1 MAQLLTGALAQVDQA
16 RDQLRA
22 GHPELAAGLGGRGG
36 AGGSGEAPVMLGRVD
51 IDLAHLLKKVSHH
64 DIAAIWVAF
73 FSRWQRYRGCQGHGA
88 HDGWFEM
95 DGGVCSL
102 HLSLN
107 HVLQKRGGGDESDD
121 EPLPLPTNA
130 VMLRIYCQSGPPL
143 AANLPIKPAD

>member
-73 FSRWQRYRGCQGHGA
+73 FSRCQRFRRGQVCP
-88 HDGWFEM
+88 
-95 DGGVCSL
+95 GVCDDDTLAWDYDEVLGRLHAAGNVAAVLSGHDHKVRSL
-102 HLSLN
+102 TS
-107 HVLQKRGGGDESDD
+107 R
-121 EPLPLPTNA
+121 PLGA
-130 VMLRIYCQSGPPL
+130 Q
-143 AANLPIKPAD
+143 A